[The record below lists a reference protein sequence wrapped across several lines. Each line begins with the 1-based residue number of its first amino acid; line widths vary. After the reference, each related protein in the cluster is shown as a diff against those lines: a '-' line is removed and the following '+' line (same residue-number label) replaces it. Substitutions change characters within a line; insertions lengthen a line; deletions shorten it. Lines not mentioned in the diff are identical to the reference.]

1 MVSQADQVPG
11 VTDGAAQGPGEGA
24 GAQAKQVV
32 EDSLRLWLN
41 TVGRTPLLT
50 SEQEAYLAERASQGC
65 AGSKRRL
72 VEANY
77 RLVVNL
83 AKRYV
88 NRGMAL
94 CDLIQ
99 EGNIGLIK
107 AVEKFDYR
115 KGYRFST
122 YATWW
127 IRQAM
132 SRAIFDQARLIRIP
146 VHVAENSIRVYKIAA
161 RLQSELGREPTVE
174 EIAERAGIEASR
186 VNQVLQMLPDALSLE
201 APIGEH
207 EEATLQDVI
216 SDEEGAERSLEKA
229 HARQTVI
236 SALQLLD
243 HREQEVLILRYG
255 FRDGL
260 QLTLEEVAL
269 KLAMTRERVRQIEQR
284 GLKKLKRLEHSYI
297 S

>member
-1 MVSQADQVPG
+1 MVTSTKKVPG
-11 VTDGAAQGPGEGA
+11 SKEGAAHSPGEGTA
-24 GAQAKQVV
+24 GQKQVV
-32 EDSLRLWLN
+32 EDSLRLWLI

-50 SEQEAYLAERASQGC
+50 PEQESHLAELASNGC
-65 AGSKRRL
+65 PLSRCRL

-83 AKRYV
+83 AKRYA
-88 NRGMAL
+88 NRGMTL

-146 VHVAENSIRVYKIAA
+146 VHIAEGSLRIYKMAA
-161 RLQSELGREPTVE
+161 ALQAQLGREPTVD
-174 EIAERAGIEASR
+174 EIAKCADIEPERVAH
-186 VNQVLQMLPDALSLE
+186 VLQIMPDALSLE
-201 APIGEH
+201 SPIGDH
-207 EEATLQDVI
+207 EDSTLQDVI
-216 SDEEGAERSLEKA
+216 SDVEGAERSLEKT
-229 HARQTVI
+229 HNRDTM
-236 SALQLLD
+236 SRALQLLED
-243 HREQEVLILRYG
+243 VEQQVLELRFG
-255 FRDGL
+255 LRDEL
-260 QLTLEEVAL
+260 PRTLEEVAA
-269 KLAMTRERVRQIEQR
+269 KLALTREKVRQIEQR
-284 GLKKLKRLEHSYI
+284 SLKKLKQLEQSYI
-297 S
+297 G